1 MYQRDNKKIRRL
13 ISYKK
18 KKKSYCSSLFPY
30 ELPKKKLNMSNQQNE
45 YIYDDIQL
53 KKRTLTKE
61 EVFRS
66 RRRRERW
73 TNQTN
78 RYNTDA
84 GENDEY
90 KDDSLLNLVMGVQQY
105 LKERAQ
111 HDSPLRSLQHKLFAY
126 TTKQSARLE

>member
-1 MYQRDNKKIRRL
+1 
-13 ISYKK
+13 
-18 KKKSYCSSLFPY
+18 
-30 ELPKKKLNMSNQQNE
+30 MSNQQNE

-73 TNQTN
+73 ANQTN

-126 TTKQSARLE
+126 TIKQSARLDQICGKQNEEEKT